1 MKNCE
6 IEAKRV
12 VLRVSGGSLFI
23 SINGALLFYLLKFC
37 NIYEIYLQWTLHAIY
52 DSYISQCAMSFIT
65 NSFSSMPPS
74 NAIR

>member
-37 NIYEIYLQWTLHAIY
+37 NIYEIYLQ
-52 DSYISQCAMSFIT
+52 
-65 NSFSSMPPS
+65 
-74 NAIR
+74 